1 MGRAAAVSWKGLAGK
16 GRVWADWRQSW
27 RAGKHDY
34 HPASKAIPAPPRGAT
49 RGKQG
54 QPAVA
59 GRPIEINRGKRVNV
73 YLDAESL
80 AIAERGGNVSQ
91 AIRDALKRQDNRSSP
106 P

>member
-1 MGRAAAVSWKGLAGK
+1 MTTTP
-16 GRVWADWRQSW
+16 
-27 RAGKHDY
+27 
-34 HPASKAIPAPPRGAT
+34 PARPFPPRQGGAT